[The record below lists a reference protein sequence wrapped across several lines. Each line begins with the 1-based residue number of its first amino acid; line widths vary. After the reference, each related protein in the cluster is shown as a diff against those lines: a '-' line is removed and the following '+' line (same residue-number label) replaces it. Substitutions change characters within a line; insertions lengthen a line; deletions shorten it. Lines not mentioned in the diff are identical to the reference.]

1 MSDRDV
7 IQTKESR
14 SGLSAPERQE
24 SSDNGKPY
32 LFRHAGIEERKGY
45 IPVWLILVAVSLI
58 LWSVYYT
65 IRYWSES

>member
-14 SGLSAPERQE
+14 SGPSAPARQE
-24 SSDNGKPY
+24 SSDNGQPY
-32 LFRHAGIEERKGY
+32 LFRHAGIEEREGY
-45 IPVWLILVAVSLI
+45 IPVWLILVVVSLI

-65 IRYWSES
+65 IRYWNES